1 MSGQTE
7 YSKIR
12 KGVRFQAG
20 VYAFC
25 RAVIG
30 PWVTRALHFSY
41 KPCEIKSRTFLA
53 LGNHTQNLD
62 PALLVIATK
71 RYMRFVANAAI
82 TKGFVGLIMNNFF
95 GVIPRE
101 KGAKGDKAVALI
113 EANLKAGVSV
123 GMFPEGNRTWDGETE
138 FISPRTA
145 RLAKESGAALVTY
158 RFTGGYLLRP
168 RWAKYKRNGPMRG
181 RLVREYSPEEL
192 AAMTEEQVYA
202 AICQDLHV
210 NAFEEQARTGDL
222 YPGKN
227 LAEGLEYAAYLCPS
241 CLRIGTIRTSG
252 DCISCECG
260 LQARYLE
267 TGAFAKVDKMPF
279 DNFAQWNAFQKKWM
293 NGNCEAL
300 KARTGEPI
308 ASDGGFHVTV
318 EENGVRKKLSSDASV
333 AMFGDRIELGFD
345 GRKIAYPIGVISGFG
360 TALSGSMYFTVADG
374 PHYQLVSTRRVS
386 LLKYYALWRC
396 LSGRAYI

>member
-1 MSGQTE
+1 MKTQSE
-7 YSKIR
+7 YSEIR
-12 KGVRFQAG
+12 KGVGFQKG

-30 PWVTRALHFSY
+30 PWVTLALHFSHG
-41 KPCEIKSRTFLA
+41 PSRIKSRTFLA

-71 RYMRFVANAAI
+71 KHMRFVANAAI

-101 KGAKGDKAVALI
+101 KGAKGDKAIALI

-123 GMFPEGNRTWDGETE
+123 GMFPEGNRCWDGETE
-138 FISPRTA
+138 FIAPRTA

-168 RWAKYKRNGPMRG
+168 RWALFKRKGPMYG
-181 RLVREYSPEEL
+181 ELVREYSPEEL
-192 AAMTEEQVYA
+192 AAMSEEEVYA
-202 AICQDLHV
+202 AICRDLHV
-210 NAFEEQARTGDL
+210 NAYEEQAKTGAL
-222 YPGKN
+222 YPGKK
-227 LAEGLEYAAYLCPS
+227 LAEGLQYAAYLCPS
-241 CLRIGTIRTSG
+241 CLKIGTIRTSG
-252 DCISCECG
+252 DVVSCSCG

-267 TGAFAKVDKMPF
+267 TGSFEKTDRMPF

-293 NGNCEAL
+293 HEHCDAL
-300 KARTGEPI
+300 MTQTETPI
-308 ASDGGFHVTV
+308 AADGGFHVTR
-318 EENGVRKKLSSDASV
+318 EENGKREKVASDVTV
-333 AMFGDRIELGFD
+333 AMFGDRLELSSGSM
-345 GRKIAYPIGVISGFG
+345 RIVCRIGEITAFG
-360 TALSGSMYFTVADG
+360 TALSSSMYFTAGGV
-374 PHYQLVSTRRVS
+374 HYQLVSTRTVS

-396 LSGRAYI
+396 LSGRAYL